1 MATYIE
7 YELEDGGTLL
17 VEVTDTAGGVQRA
30 SRGKDGNV
38 VIKTTTKFRAALA
51 SIKHSA
57 ALLRQELDELKA
69 DDVEVKFGLSTTG
82 ELGNFAV
89 GKIGVEANYEV
100 TLKWNNAAPP
110 KKNQVKKYPR
120 A

>member
-7 YELEDGGTLL
+7 YELENGGTLL
-17 VEVTDTAGGVQRA
+17 VEVKDAEGGVVRA
-30 SRGKDGNV
+30 ARGDGSV
-38 VIKTTTKFRAALA
+38 VIKATTKFRAALA
-51 SIKHSA
+51 GIKHSA

-69 DDVEVKFGLSTTG
+69 DEVEVKFGLTTTG

-100 TLKWNNAAPP
+100 SLKWSNAAPP
-110 KKNQVKKYPR
+110 KKNAVKKYRR